1 MKLSLTWFTA
11 LGAGSFLFVA
21 AAPSAG
27 CGSSNQATAGDAAAN
42 DAGSP
47 DTALDATP
55 TDPRITQLL
64 SAATAAVQADGVVG
78 AGIAVVVD
86 GQLAY
91 TGGIGAQS
99 IGGPAVDGDTLFL
112 VGSTTKMLTAATVM
126 SLVEEG
132 KLDLQ
137 APLTTY
143 LPQLTVES
151 PFDVHDIRLSRLLSH
166 SDGLEDNSAAQCA
179 LPRFSAYGQ
188 SGPVTLW
195 GTPGTFFD
203 YSNNDMVLAAQAIE
217 AVTGAGSFEQTVH
230 DRVFSPA
237 GMTSA
242 TFDALAATQSANVAK
257 GYLADAAGAFTTPIT
272 IALVAAACPLAEPAG
287 FAIASARDF
296 GSFVQTML
304 AHGGS
309 MLQPASVQAMETGV
323 IATGWH
329 PSADETYGY
338 ALFIDQIGGE
348 TVINHAGDVPPFHS
362 LVFFVPSANFGFV
375 MLINSDSPKTLSE
388 VATRALTIFSP
399 PPTALAQPIRT
410 SPSAWAD
417 YTGRYADTYGR
428 LGSFSLS
435 LQDASLAAFADDGGL
450 VGTLT
455 QIDGDYWALL
465 PSGNTGPAL
474 GGFFWRDDA
483 GVVTQVV
490 TRAGVPVRVSAGPIV
505 DAATGD

>member
-1 MKLSLTWFTA
+1 MAS
-11 LGAGSFLFVA
+11 SA
-21 AAPSAG
+21 A
-27 CGSSNQATAGDAAAN
+27 CGSSNQATAADAAAS
-42 DAGSP
+42 DAGSG
-47 DTALDATP
+47 DTALDAPHSPDSPAGDASGDATA
-55 TDPRITQLL
+55 TDPRITQLVM
-64 SAATAAVQADGVVG
+64 AATTAVHADGVVG
-78 AGIAVVVD
+78 AAIALVVD

-91 TGGIGAQS
+91 AGGVGSQS
-99 IGGPAVDGDTLFL
+99 IGGPSVEGDTLFL
-112 VGSTTKMLTAATVM
+112 VGSTTKMLTAAAVL

-151 PFDVHDIRLSRLLSH
+151 PFDVHDMRLSRLLSH
-166 SDGLEDNSAAQCA
+166 SDGLEDNSAGQCA

-217 AVTGAGSFEQTVH
+217 AVTGTGSFEQTVH
-230 DRVFSPA
+230 DRVFSRA

-242 TFDALAATQSANVAK
+242 TFDAAAATQSGKLAT
-257 GYLADAAGAFTTPIT
+257 GYLADTGGAFTMPAMVPEI
-272 IALVAAACPLAEPAG
+272 VATCPLLEPAG

-323 IATGWH
+323 VATGWR
-329 PSADETYGY
+329 PSANETYGY
-338 ALFIDQIGGE
+338 ALFIDQLGGE
-348 TVINHAGDVPPFHS
+348 TIIDHAGDVPPFHS
-362 LVFFVPSANFGFV
+362 IVLLVPSTNFGFV
-375 MLINSDSPKTLSE
+375 MLINSDSPKTLGE
-388 VATRALTIFSP
+388 VANRAVLIFSP
-399 PPTALAQPIRT
+399 PPAAVAQPVKT
-410 SPSAWAD
+410 SPSQWAD
-417 YTGRYADTYGR
+417 YAGSYVDTYGR

-435 LQDASLAAFADDGGL
+435 VQDASLAAFAGDGGL

-455 QIDGDYWALL
+455 QVDGDYWALL
-465 PSGNTGPAL
+465 PSGNGPAL

-483 GVVTQVV
+483 GTVTQVV
-490 TRAGVPVRVSAGPIV
+490 TREGVPARVSAGSIV